1 MPSILLVDDEPDI
14 LEFLEQYLQDMGMDV
29 STTTS
34 AQDALQQLRKK
45 SFDMVISDIRM
56 PEMSGV
62 ELLKETKKL
71 TPDIIFI
78 LITAHASLETAID
91 AQQHGAYGYLT
102 KPFKSKEEV
111 RQLVLKALEK
121 RTYKA
126 EQAPKRH
133 TDAQQSQ
140 VLFQALHK
148 NQIVG
153 RSQKMLEVCHAIGT
167 VAATDSTVL
176 INGESGTGKELVAR
190 AIHEASPR
198 QAGPFVSINCGAFP
212 ETLLES
218 ELFGYLKGAFT
229 GANANKKGLF
239 ETAGGGSI
247 FLDEIG
253 ETTLPMQVKLL
264 RVLQERKFRPLGGTA
279 EVAVDVRVIAA
290 TNRDLKGAIHQGQ
303 FRDDLYYRIAV
314 ITIELPA
321 LRERAEDIELLAL
334 HFLRQYAE
342 RARKNISSISPE
354 ALRCLQSYSWPGNIR
369 ELENSIE
376 RAVALETTEVIEFD
390 RLPEVV
396 RNPHAFVPRERAETP
411 DGPFDLEAYLRTVEK
426 DLICKALEHT
436 DGNQTLAAE
445 YLKLTKPSLRHR
457 IQTLGIDP
465 IKFKRNNT
473 ASS

>member
-62 ELLKETKKL
+62 ELLK
-71 TPDIIFI
+71 
-78 LITAHASLETAID
+78 TAHASLETAID

-218 ELFGYLKGAFT
+218 ELFG
-229 GANANKKGLF
+229 
-239 ETAGGGSI
+239 
-247 FLDEIG
+247 EIG

-465 IKFKRNNT
+465 IRFKRST
-473 ASS
+473 AAS

>member
-153 RSQKMLEVCHAIGT
+153 RSQRMLEVCHAIGT

-176 INGESGTGKELVAR
+176 INGESG
-190 AIHEASPR
+190 
-198 QAGPFVSINCGAFP
+198 N
-212 ETLLES
+212 
-218 ELFGYLKGAFT
+218 
-229 GANANKKGLF
+229 
-239 ETAGGGSI
+239 
-247 FLDEIG
+247 
-253 ETTLPMQVKLL
+253 
-264 RVLQERKFRPLGGTA
+264 A
-279 EVAVDVRVIAA
+279 EVAGDVRVTAA
-290 TNRDLKGAIHQGQ
+290 THRDLKAAIHQGQ

-342 RARKNISSISPE
+342 RTRKNISSISPE
-354 ALRCLQSYSWPGNIR
+354 ALRC
-369 ELENSIE
+369 
-376 RAVALETTEVIEFD
+376 
-390 RLPEVV
+390 
-396 RNPHAFVPRERAETP
+396 
-411 DGPFDLEAYLRTVEK
+411 
-426 DLICKALEHT
+426 
-436 DGNQTLAAE
+436 
-445 YLKLTKPSLRHR
+445 
-457 IQTLGIDP
+457 
-465 IKFKRNNT
+465 
-473 ASS
+473 

>member
-218 ELFGYLKGAFT
+218 ELFGYLKG

-465 IKFKRNNT
+465 IRFKRST
-473 ASS
+473 AVS